1 MILSASQSFVGL
13 HRSKA
18 LTAPQEWYNALEAHS
33 FTTHHALHFSGGPMG
48 TFDATVV
55 VLGAIG
61 FVSTAMFFGSL
72 FLVKLSKDSEARR
85 GQRM

>member
-1 MILSASQSFVGL
+1 
-13 HRSKA
+13 
-18 LTAPQEWYNALEAHS
+18 
-33 FTTHHALHFSGGPMG
+33 MG